1 MTTWIYNR
9 TDELTHYGIKGQK
22 WGKRRFQY
30 EDGSLTPAGKERY
43 DDDGPS
49 ERSSKESETPKVK
62 SSSKGTTS
70 ETKQKE
76 YKIPENKS
84 KHRLNLENKYKS
96 QGLSEKEAEQAA
108 AKRIRAEQY
117 TAAAAA
123 VTVTACVA
131 YCKYKNY
138 ADDKVYKSGTEFQ
151 RIMALNKDQP
161 IHEGRQY
168 LAVNKLDKLKYRGV
182 YAKELAGKVDADKEL
197 YNVTVKAKQDIK
209 VASRKNAQ
217 KAFREL
223 YDTDEKFREGIKKQ
237 AESVGRAGIAD
248 KHFGKSF
255 EKILDDKPMT
265 NKDKNKYYDY
275 FNRLLA
281 VNDDD
286 TNDKFYKKL
295 AEKGYNA
302 IQDRND
308 QKYSGYNTKNPLI
321 TFDGKYDYTKNKMV
335 QELIEKDA
343 KKGLA
348 LIYGKS
354 VGGTVGGYTAVM
366 AGRTKL
372 NNMQVEK
379 YKREH
384 PNTRMTD
391 KEIKAMLKREGLLL

>member
-1 MTTWIYNR
+1 MTTLAYNR
-9 TDELTHYGIKGQK
+9 PDELTHWGIKGQK
-22 WGKRRFQY
+22 WGRRRYQY

-49 ERSSKESETPKVK
+49 EK
-62 SSSKGTTS
+62 
-70 ETKQKE
+70 KQKE

-123 VTVTACVA
+123 VTVAACVA

-138 ADDKVYKSGTEFQ
+138 TDDKVYEKGTEFQ

-161 IHEGRQY
+161 IQEGRQY
-168 LAVNKLDKLKYRGV
+168 LAVNKIDKLKYRGV

-217 KAFREL
+217 KAFKEL
-223 YDTDEKFREGIKKQ
+223 YNTDETFREGIKKQ
-237 AESVGRAGIAD
+237 AEAVGRAGIAD
-248 KHFGKSF
+248 KNFGKSF
-255 EKILDDKPMT
+255 EKILDGKPMT
-265 NKDKNKYYDY
+265 DKEMNKYYDF
-275 FNRLLA
+275 FNQRLA
-281 VNDDD
+281 DKDGTD
-286 TNDKFYKKL
+286 DKFYKKL
-295 AEKGYNA
+295 LEKGYNA

-308 QKYSGYNTKNPLI
+308 QKYSGYNAKNPLI

-343 KKGLA
+343 KKGA
-348 LIYGKS
+348 AIIYSKS
-354 VGGTVGGYTAVM
+354 VGGTVGGYTAAV
-366 AGRTKL
+366 AGYNKF
-372 NNMQVEK
+372 NNLQVEK

-384 PNTRMTD
+384 PNTKMTD
-391 KEIKAMLKREGLLL
+391 KEIKAMLKREGKLL

>member
-1 MTTWIYNR
+1 MDCYTLS
-9 TDELTHYGIKGQK
+9 DLLSDDQLMHFGIKGQK
-22 WGKRRFQY
+22 WGRRRFQN
-30 EDGSLTPAGKERY
+30 EDGTLTPAGKLRY

-49 ERSSKESETPKVK
+49 EK
-62 SSSKGTTS
+62 
-70 ETKQKE
+70 KQKD

-138 ADDKVYKSGTEFQ
+138 TNDKTYKSGTEFQ

-168 LAVNKLDKLKYRGV
+168 LAVNKIDKLKYRGV

-217 KAFREL
+217 KTFKEL
-223 YDTDEKFREGIKKQ
+223 YNTDEKFREGIKKQ
-237 AESVGRAGIAD
+237 AEAVGRAGIAD
-248 KHFGKSF
+248 KNFGKSF
-255 EKILDDKPMT
+255 EKILDGKPMT
-265 NKDKNKYYDY
+265 DKEMNKYYDF
-275 FNRLLA
+275 FNQRLA
-281 VNDDD
+281 DNDGTD
-286 TNDKFYKKL
+286 DKFYKKL
-295 AEKGYNA
+295 LEKGYNA

-343 KKGLA
+343 KKGA
-348 LIYGKS
+348 AIIYGKT
-354 VGGTVGGYTAVM
+354 VAEGVGGYTAAAV
-366 AGRTKL
+366 GYNKFNKL
-372 NNMQVEK
+372 QVEK

-384 PNTRMTD
+384 PNTKMTD

>member
-1 MTTWIYNR
+1 MGKQYR
-9 TDELTHYGIKGQK
+9 LDELVHHGIKGQK
-22 WGKRRFQY
+22 WGRRRFQY

-70 ETKQKE
+70 EIKPKE
-76 YKIPENKS
+76 YKIPESKS
-84 KHRLNLENKYKS
+84 KHRLNLEEKYKS

-138 ADDKVYKSGTEFQ
+138 TDDKVYKSGTEFQ
-151 RIMALNKDQP
+151 RVMALNKDQP

-197 YNVTVKAKQDIK
+197 YNVTVKAQQDIK

-217 KAFREL
+217 KAFKEL

-237 AESVGRAGIAD
+237 AEAVGRAGIAD
-248 KHFGKSF
+248 KNFGKSF
-255 EKILDDKPMT
+255 EKILDGKPMT
-265 NKDKNKYYDY
+265 NKEMNKYYDF
-275 FNRLLA
+275 FNQQLA
-281 VNDDD
+281 GDDK
-286 TNDKFYKKL
+286 NNEKFYKKL
-295 AEKGYNA
+295 IEKGYNA

-308 QKYSGYNTKNPLI
+308 QKYSGYNAKNPLI

-348 LIYGKS
+348 LIYSKS
-354 VGGTVGGYTAVM
+354 VGGTVAGYTAAI
-366 AGRTKL
+366 AGRNKF
-372 NNMQVEK
+372 NNIQVEK

-384 PNTRMTD
+384 PNTKLTD
-391 KEIKAMLKREGLLL
+391 KEIERMLKREGVLL

>member
-1 MTTWIYNR
+1 MDCYTLS
-9 TDELTHYGIKGQK
+9 DLLSDDQLMHFGIKGQK
-22 WGKRRFQY
+22 WGRRRFQN
-30 EDGSLTPAGKERY
+30 EDGTLTPAGKLRY

-49 ERSSKESETPKVK
+49 EK
-62 SSSKGTTS
+62 
-70 ETKQKE
+70 KQKE

-138 ADDKVYKSGTEFQ
+138 TNDKTYKSGTEFQ

-168 LAVNKLDKLKYRGV
+168 LAVNKIDKLKYRGV

-217 KAFREL
+217 KTFKEL
-223 YDTDEKFREGIKKQ
+223 YNTDEKFREGIKKQ
-237 AESVGRAGIAD
+237 AEAVGRAGIAD
-248 KHFGKSF
+248 KNFGKSF
-255 EKILDDKPMT
+255 EKILDGKPMT
-265 NKDKNKYYDY
+265 DKEMNKYYDF
-275 FNRLLA
+275 FNQRLA
-281 VNDDD
+281 DNDGTD
-286 TNDKFYKKL
+286 DKFYKKL
-295 AEKGYNA
+295 LEKGYNA

-343 KKGLA
+343 KKGA
-348 LIYGKS
+348 AIIYGKT
-354 VGGTVGGYTAVM
+354 VAEGVGGYTAAAV
-366 AGRTKL
+366 GYNKFNKL
-372 NNMQVEK
+372 QVEK

-384 PNTRMTD
+384 PNTKMTD